1 MFKKKIYV
9 TKLSNVRHLSLQP
22 ENLCR
27 LNFLLSMLYFV
38 YLHKAFFCVFSN
50 VFISAIITGSS
61 VINYLCSKKLAIDS
75 LHVCVKC
82 PKFIC
87 THCTIYSFVVY
98 TYGFTVRKV

>member
-9 TKLSNVRHLSLQP
+9 TKPSNVRHLSLQP

-61 VINYLCSKKLAIDS
+61 VINYLCSKNSLLIVYMFVLNVQNLYVPIALSIHSLFIPMAI
-75 LHVCVKC
+75 
-82 PKFIC
+82 
-87 THCTIYSFVVY
+87 
-98 TYGFTVRKV
+98 TVRKV